1 MATNIKNATLSYEAE
16 IKEILDRHKEHLDPD
31 RTKYQLGNQTKNRF
45 QLLKKEAKITPET
58 LRQTLIKAQTAVI
71 NDSKQKLLKLSA
83 DPNKKLANTIETF
96 VEEAFLDDE
105 NGKVKDDWRK
115 FLSYYTAEIWS
126 EEFGSDANDLAL
138 KKEWMQLVE
147 DSKNANSSNLLS
159 FI

>member
-1 MATNIKNATLSYEAE
+1 M
-16 IKEILDRHKEHLDPD
+16 
-31 RTKYQLGNQTKNRF
+31 
-45 QLLKKEAKITPET
+45 
-58 LRQTLIKAQTAVI
+58 
-71 NDSKQKLLKLSA
+71 KLSA